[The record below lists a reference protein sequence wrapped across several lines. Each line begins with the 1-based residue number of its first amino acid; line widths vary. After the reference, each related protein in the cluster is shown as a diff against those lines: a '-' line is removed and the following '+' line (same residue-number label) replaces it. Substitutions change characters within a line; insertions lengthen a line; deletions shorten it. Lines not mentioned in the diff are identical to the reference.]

1 MKAIRFILLGFLF
14 SLSATYTILAVFAPD
29 EVITTD
35 ELFRQY
41 VIAAI
46 LGSFIGLESLIV
58 YIERLTLFWQ
68 LFMHY
73 LFVTFAVIVAGAI
86 GNWYDEGNLLSIG
99 RVLLFQLIIYVVVWV
114 ILNIML
120 QRDVKAINEDLK
132 RRREKLEE

>member
-14 SLSATYTILAVFAPD
+14 SLSATYTILAVFASD

-46 LGSFIGLESLIV
+46 LGPFIGLGSLIFYV
-58 YIERLTLFWQ
+58 ERLTLFWQ

-132 RRREKLEE
+132 RRKEKLA

>member
-14 SLSATYTILAVFAPD
+14 SLSATYTILAVFASD

-46 LGSFIGLESLIV
+46 LGPFIGLGSLIFYV
-58 YIERLTLFWQ
+58 ERLTLFWQ

-73 LFVTFAVIVAGAI
+73 LFATFAVIVAGAI

-120 QRDVKAINEDLK
+120 QRDVKAINQDLK
-132 RRREKLEE
+132 RRREKLA

>member
-1 MKAIRFILLGFLF
+1 MKAIRFMLLGFLF
-14 SLSATYTILAVFAPD
+14 SLSASYTILAVFAPD

-46 LGSFIGLESLIV
+46 LGPFIGLGSLIFYV
-58 YIERLTLFWQ
+58 ERLTLFWQ
-68 LFMHY
+68 LFIHY

-99 RVLLFQLIIYVVVWV
+99 RVLLIQLIIYIVVWV
-114 ILNIML
+114 ILNIIL
-120 QRDVKAINEDLK
+120 KRDVKAINQNLK
-132 RRREKLEE
+132 RRKEKLA